1 MKVDWIHVETNSGTP
16 VQAAG
21 RTLTPVARAVRL
33 GKRGWPLALVWNRPV
48 AVQVRE
54 QDGQEYTLAVN
65 DATRIAQL
73 AIIGGIIFTLVIYWL
88 ISSLRR

>member
-1 MKVDWIHVETNSGTP
+1 MKVDWMHVETNPGTA

-21 RTLTPVARAVRL
+21 RTLTPMARSVRL

-54 QDGQEYTLAVN
+54 EDGQEYTLAVN

-73 AIIGGIIFTLVIYWL
+73 AIIGGMIFGLAFYWL
-88 ISSLRR
+88 VSSLRR